1 MKRFLASLCALML
14 LLTCI
19 PAAMA
24 EETVQA
30 PKYVFMFIGDGMGN
44 PQVAATQYYL
54 GSIQNPDSPYPIPA
68 DLSFTRFPSL
78 GMVTT
83 YDASSFCPDSASTA
97 TSMAS
102 GEKTLSGVINYD
114 VTLTKPFKL
123 ITEYAKEAGKKV
135 GVISS
140 VSVDHATPAAYY
152 AKQPSRNDY
161 YEIAVQGVTG
171 KTVDYLAGGGF
182 KKPTGANKDQTDL
195 MDYYAKQPSRND
207 YYEIAVQGVTGK
219 TVDYLAGG
227 GFKKPTGANKDQ
239 TDLMELAA
247 QNGWNIPS
255 SKEEILSLTAESG
268 RVLAINPVLQ
278 DSKAIH
284 YEIDRE
290 RLAAEGQ
297 DLLSLA
303 DFVQAGINVLD
314 NENGFF
320 MMCEGGK
327 IDWSGHAN
335 DAATSIHETLALS
348 DAVQVAVDFAAEHPD
363 ETLILVTA
371 DHETGGM
378 TIGFATTAYDT
389 HFDYLTRQKISFTD
403 FDSVIAQ
410 LRDSNAT
417 FEEGL
422 REVEKY
428 YGLTTKEGDDL
439 SLNATEL
446 DSLRAA
452 WELSMKP
459 VDEREMGANEQL
471 LYGGYEPFSMAVS
484 HIMNNKAGLS
494 YTSYAHTGL
503 QIPVYA
509 MGVGAEHFAGL
520 YDNTDIFNRTL
531 EVMGLSK

>member
-1 MKRFLASLCALML
+1 MKKLISLLCILALALA
-14 LLTCI
+14 CI
-19 PAAMA
+19 PAATA
-24 EETVQA
+24 EEAAAA

-44 PQVAATQYYL
+44 PQVTATQYYK
-54 GSIQNPDSPYPIPA
+54 GAVANPDSEFPVPA
-68 DLSFTRFPSL
+68 DLSFTQFPYL

-114 VTLTKPFKL
+114 VTLTTPFKL
-123 ITEYAKEAGKKV
+123 ITEYAKEAGYKI
-135 GVISS
+135 GVVSS

-161 YEIAVQGVTG
+161 YEIAVQGITG
-171 KTVDYLAGGGF
+171 DTVDYLAGGGF
-182 KKPTGANKDQTDL
+182 KKPTGADKENP
-195 MDYYAKQPSRND
+195 QPD
-207 YYEIAVQGVTGK
+207 I
-219 TVDYLAGG
+219 
-227 GFKKPTGANKDQ
+227 
-239 TDLMELAA
+239 MELAVE
-247 QNGWNIPS
+247 NGWSIPATND
-255 SKEEILSLTAESG
+255 EIRSLNSESG

-290 RLAAEGQ
+290 RLAAEGE
-297 DLLSLA
+297 DVLSLA
-303 DFVQAGINVLD
+303 DFVKAGINVLD

-320 MMCEGGK
+320 LMCEGGK
-327 IDWSGHAN
+327 IDWAGHAN

-363 ETLILVTA
+363 ETLIIVTA

-389 HFDYLTRQKISFTD
+389 HFTYLTNQKISFTD
-403 FDSVIAQ
+403 FDAVIAE
-410 LRDSNAT
+410 LRDSGAT
-417 FEEGL
+417 FEDALAAIEAN
-422 REVEKY
+422 
-428 YGLTTKEGDDL
+428 YGLTTEAEQEL
-439 SLNATEL
+439 TLTETEI

-452 WELSMKP
+452 FELSMTP
-459 VDEREMGANEQL
+459 ADARELGDEEAL
-471 LYGGYEPFSMAVS
+471 LYGGYEPLSMAVS
-484 HIMNNKAGLS
+484 HIINNKAGLS

-509 MGVGAEHFAGL
+509 TGVGADAFSGL
-520 YDNTDIFNRTL
+520 YDNTEIFTRTM
-531 EVMGLSK
+531 EVMGLQAD

>member
-1 MKRFLASLCALML
+1 MKARKIIMKKLLTLLLALTML
-14 LLTCI
+14 LACV
-19 PAAMA
+19 PGMA
-24 EETVQA
+24 EETAA

-54 GSIQNPDSPYPIPA
+54 GTLQNPDSPFPVPA
-68 DLSFTRFPSL
+68 DLSSTSFPYL

-114 VTLTKPFKL
+114 VTLTTPFKL
-123 ITEYAKEAGKKV
+123 ITEYAKEAGKKI

-161 YEIAVQGVTG
+161 YEIAVQGITG
-171 KTVDYLAGGGF
+171 STVDYLAGGGF
-182 KKPTGANKDQTDL
+182 KKPTGANKDQTDIL
-195 MDYYAKQPSRND
+195 D
-207 YYEIAVQGVTGK
+207 
-219 TVDYLAGG
+219 LAR
-227 GFKKPTGANKDQ
+227 
-239 TDLMELAA
+239 E
-247 QNGWNIPS
+247 NGWTIANTN
-255 SKEEILSLTAESG
+255 EEICALTADSG
-268 RVLAINPVLQ
+268 RVLATNPVLQ

-284 YEIDRE
+284 YEIDRK
-290 RLAAEGQ
+290 RLAAEGE
-297 DLLSLA
+297 DVLSLA
-303 DFVQAGINVLD
+303 DFVKAGISVLD
-314 NENGFF
+314 NDNGFF

-327 IDWSGHAN
+327 IDWAGHAN
-335 DAATSIHETLALS
+335 DAATSIQDTLALS

-363 ETLILVTA
+363 ETLIIVTA

-389 HFDYLTRQKISFTD
+389 HFDLLAKQTISFTD
-403 FDSVIAQ
+403 FDAVIADI
-410 LRDSNAT
+410 RESGAT
-417 FEEGL
+417 FEDAL
-422 REVEKY
+422 KQVEAY
-428 YGLTTKEGDDL
+428 YSLTTAEGTQL
-439 SLNATEL
+439 SLTATDVANLET
-446 DSLRAA
+446 AFN
-452 WELSMKP
+452 LSMGTGEMT
-459 VDEREMGANEQL
+459 DEEAAL

-509 MGVGAEHFAGL
+509 MGVGAEQLSGL
-520 YDNTDIFNRTL
+520 YDNTDIFFRTMAI
-531 EVMGLSK
+531 MGLTPDAK

>member
-1 MKRFLASLCALML
+1 MKKLIALICILALALA
-14 LLTCI
+14 CI
-19 PAAMA
+19 PAATA
-24 EETVQA
+24 EEAAAA

-44 PQVAATQYYL
+44 PQVTATQYYK
-54 GSIQNPDSPYPIPA
+54 GAVENPDSEFPVPA
-68 DLSFTRFPSL
+68 DLSFTQFPYL

-114 VTLTKPFKL
+114 VTLTTPFKL
-123 ITEYAKEAGKKV
+123 VTEYAKEAGYRI

-171 KTVDYLAGGGF
+171 DTVDYLAGGGF
-182 KKPTGANKDQTDL
+182 KKPTGADKENPQTDV
-195 MDYYAKQPSRND
+195 MK
-207 YYEIAVQGVTGK
+207 
-219 TVDYLAGG
+219 
-227 GFKKPTGANKDQ
+227 
-239 TDLMELAA
+239 LAA
-247 QNGWNIPS
+247 ENGWSIP
-255 SKEEILSLTAESG
+255 ETNDEIRSLNAESG

-290 RLAAEGQ
+290 RLATDGE
-297 DLLSLA
+297 DVLSLA

-320 MMCEGGK
+320 LMCEGGK
-327 IDWSGHAN
+327 IDWAGHAN

-363 ETLILVTA
+363 ETLIIVTA

-389 HFDYLTRQKISFTD
+389 HFTYLTNQKISFTD
-403 FDSVIAQ
+403 FDSVIADM
-410 LRDSNAT
+410 RDNGAS
-417 FEEGL
+417 FEDALAEI
-422 REVEKY
+422 ETY
-428 YGLTTKEGDDL
+428 YGLTTEPEQEL
-439 SLNATEL
+439 TLTETEL
-446 DSLRAA
+446 NSLRAA
-452 WELSMKP
+452 FELSMTP
-459 VDEREMGANEQL
+459 ADARTLGEEEAL
-471 LYGGYEPFSMAVS
+471 LYGGYEPLSMAVC
-484 HIMNNKAGLS
+484 HIINNKAGLS

-509 MGVGAEHFAGL
+509 TGVGAEAFSGL
-520 YDNTDIFNRTL
+520 YDNTEIFTRTM
-531 EVMGLSK
+531 EVMGLQAD

>member
-1 MKRFLASLCALML
+1 MKRFLATLCALML
-14 LLTCI
+14 LLSCL
-19 PAAMA
+19 PDAMA
-24 EETVQA
+24 EDAAA

-44 PQVAATQYYL
+44 PQVTATQYYL
-54 GSIQNPDSPYPIPA
+54 GSIENPDSAFPVPA

-114 VTLTKPFKL
+114 VTLTTPFKL
-123 ITEYAKEAGKKV
+123 ITEYAKEAGKKI

-161 YEIAVQGVTG
+161 YEIAVQGITG
-171 KTVDYLAGGGF
+171 STLDYLAGGGF
-182 KKPTGANKDQTDL
+182 KKPTGANKDQTD
-195 MDYYAKQPSRND
+195 
-207 YYEIAVQGVTGK
+207 I
-219 TVDYLAGG
+219 
-227 GFKKPTGANKDQ
+227 
-239 TDLMELAA
+239 MELA
-247 QNGWNIPS
+247 QSNGWTCTES
-255 SKEEILSLTAESG
+255 REEVLALTADSG

-290 RLAAEGQ
+290 RLTAEGEEI
-297 DLLSLA
+297 LSLA
-303 DFVQAGINVLD
+303 DFVEAGIRVLD

-348 DAVQVAVDFAAEHPD
+348 DAVQVAVDFAAQHPD
-363 ETLILVTA
+363 ETLIIVTA

-389 HFDYLTRQKISFTD
+389 HFTYLTRQTISFTD
-403 FDSVIAQ
+403 FDGVIAQ
-410 LRDSNAT
+410 LRDKQAS
-417 FEEGL
+417 FEESMA
-422 REVEKY
+422 EVEKY
-428 YGLTTKEGDDL
+428 YGLTMAEGDEL
-439 SLNATEL
+439 SLTAEEV

-459 VDEREMGANEQL
+459 AAEREIGVQEKL

-484 HIMNNKAGLS
+484 HVMNNKAGLS

-509 MGVGAEHFAGL
+509 MGVGAERFSGL
-520 YDNTDIFNRTL
+520 YDNTDIFLRTMD
-531 EVMGLSK
+531 VMGLSK

>member
-1 MKRFLASLCALML
+1 MKKFLSLLLAVLMLVCALPGAL
-14 LLTCI
+14 
-19 PAAMA
+19 AQ
-24 EETVQA
+24 EEASA

-54 GSIQNPDSPYPIPA
+54 GSIENPQSEFPVPA
-68 DLSFTRFPSL
+68 DLSFTRFEAL

-114 VTLTKPFKL
+114 VTLTTPFKL
-123 ITEYAKEAGKKV
+123 ITEYAKEAGYKI

-161 YEIAVQGVTG
+161 YEIALQAVNGD
-171 KTVDYLAGGGF
+171 TVDYLAGGGF
-182 KKPTGANKDQTDL
+182 KKNADELLALAQENGFTVTQN
-195 MDYYAKQPSRND
+195 ND
-207 YYEIAVQGVTGK
+207 EVRA
-219 TVDYLAGG
+219 
-227 GFKKPTGANKDQ
+227 
-239 TDLMELAA
+239 
-247 QNGWNIPS
+247 
-255 SKEEILSLTAESG
+255 LTADAG

-290 RLAAEGQ
+290 RLTAQGE
-297 DLLSLA
+297 DILSLA
-303 DFVQAGINVLD
+303 DFVRAGINVLD

-327 IDWSGHAN
+327 IDWAGHAN
-335 DAATSIHETLALS
+335 DAATSIHETLAFS
-348 DAVQVAVDFAAEHPD
+348 DAVHVAVDFAAEHPE
-363 ETLILVTA
+363 ETLIIVTA

-389 HFDYLTRQKISFTD
+389 HFDYLTNQTISFTD
-403 FDSVIAQ
+403 FDGVIATM
-410 LRDSNAT
+410 RESGAT
-417 FEEGL
+417 FEEAL
-422 REVEKY
+422 EQIKTY
-428 YGLTTKEGDDL
+428 YGLTTEPDQPLTLTDAELESLKNAFDL
-439 SLNATEL
+439 SMTAK
-446 DSLRAA
+446 DAR
-452 WELSMKP
+452 
-459 VDEREMGANEQL
+459 VIGEQEAL
-471 LYGGYEPFSMAVS
+471 LYGGYEPLSMAVS
-484 HIMNNKAGLS
+484 HVINNKAGLS

-509 MGVGAEHFAGL
+509 TGVGAQTFSGL
-520 YDNTDIFNRTL
+520 YDNTDIFNRTMQ
-531 EVMGLSK
+531 VMGLSK

>member
-1 MKRFLASLCALML
+1 MKKFLSLLLAVLMIVCALPGAL
-14 LLTCI
+14 
-19 PAAMA
+19 AQ
-24 EETVQA
+24 EEASA

-54 GSIQNPDSPYPIPA
+54 GSIENPQSEFPVPA
-68 DLSFTRFPSL
+68 DLSFTRFEAL

-114 VTLTKPFKL
+114 VTLTTPFKL
-123 ITEYAKEAGKKV
+123 ITEYAKEAGYKI

-161 YEIAVQGVTG
+161 YEIALQAVNGD
-171 KTVDYLAGGGF
+171 TVDYLAGGGF
-182 KKPTGANKDQTDL
+182 KKNADELLALAQENGFTVTQN
-195 MDYYAKQPSRND
+195 ND
-207 YYEIAVQGVTGK
+207 EVRA
-219 TVDYLAGG
+219 
-227 GFKKPTGANKDQ
+227 
-239 TDLMELAA
+239 
-247 QNGWNIPS
+247 
-255 SKEEILSLTAESG
+255 LTADAG

-290 RLAAEGQ
+290 RLTAQGE
-297 DLLSLA
+297 DILSLA
-303 DFVQAGINVLD
+303 DFVRAGINVLD

-327 IDWSGHAN
+327 IDWAGHAN
-335 DAATSIHETLALS
+335 DAATSIHETLAFS
-348 DAVQVAVDFAAEHPD
+348 DAVQVAVDFAAEHPE
-363 ETLILVTA
+363 ETLIIVTA

-389 HFDYLTRQKISFTD
+389 HFDYLTNQTISFTD
-403 FDSVIAQ
+403 FDGVIATM
-410 LRDSNAT
+410 RESGAT
-417 FEEGL
+417 FEEAL
-422 REVEKY
+422 EQIKTY
-428 YGLTTKEGDDL
+428 YGLTTEPDQPLTLTDAELESLKNAFDL
-439 SLNATEL
+439 SMTAK
-446 DSLRAA
+446 DAR
-452 WELSMKP
+452 
-459 VDEREMGANEQL
+459 VIGEQEAL
-471 LYGGYEPFSMAVS
+471 LYGGYEPLSMAVS
-484 HIMNNKAGLS
+484 HIINNKAGLS

-509 MGVGAEHFAGL
+509 TGVGAQTFSGL
-520 YDNTDIFNRTL
+520 YDNTDIFNRTMQ
-531 EVMGLSK
+531 VMGLSK